1 MPRPLKSE
9 LSRSDVEELED
20 ICRELSA
27 DLSDGAVE
35 LQLYMEAPDGDAS
48 VCCVGIAVPRLAL
61 LKLGAQLAWRTG
73 AWFENSVEL
82 LHRTPMTN
90 SFLTEKCCV
99 KELDDGVTALV
110 YWPTLTAP
118 SAK

>member
-1 MPRPLKSE
+1 MPE
-9 LSRSDVEELED
+9 LTRSDVEDLED
-20 ICRELSA
+20 ICLQLSA
-27 DLSDGAVE
+27 DLSDGAAE
-35 LQLYMEAPDGDAS
+35 LQPYMEAPDGDAS

-61 LKLGAQLAWRTG
+61 LKLGAQLAWHTG
-73 AWFENSVEL
+73 AWFENSGEP

-90 SFLTEKCCV
+90 SFLTEECCV

-118 SAK
+118 PAN